1 MVAVFNYLRAE
12 FHFIGHLV
20 SSREKL
26 VDVLLESK
34 LAVNEKK
41 VE

>member
-1 MVAVFNYLRAE
+1 MGY
-12 FHFIGHLV
+12 LV

-34 LAVNEKK
+34 LAVNEKIR
-41 VE
+41 VIINVFYL